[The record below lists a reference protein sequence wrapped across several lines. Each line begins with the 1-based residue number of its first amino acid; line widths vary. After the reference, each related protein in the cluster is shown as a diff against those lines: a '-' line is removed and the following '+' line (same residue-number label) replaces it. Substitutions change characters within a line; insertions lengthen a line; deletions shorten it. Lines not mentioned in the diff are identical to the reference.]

1 MKCGLSA
8 LRMMKMMINFNI
20 QLQEYIDAIDHE
32 LEIYLKPAYP
42 QSIYETARYSVFS
55 GGKHIRP
62 VILLGVCDMLG
73 GRRQDALPF
82 ACALE
87 MIHTYSLIHD
97 DLPALD
103 NDDIRRGKPTNH
115 KVYGEAMALLAGD
128 ALLNMAYQVM
138 ANFCARNSNNTHFLQ
153 SMATLANYAGI
164 DGMIGGQ
171 VMDISLENA
180 PATVDE
186 IEYIYKN
193 KTAALFKAAFVCGAL
208 AAGRDDDTVSVM
220 EEVGYALGM
229 AFQLKDDLLDLEDD
243 QKLGKPTYASVI
255 GLEAAAKIHDD
266 FSATAINKLKTLEN
280 FDFMLAL
287 AENLLHRTR

>member
-1 MKCGLSA
+1 
-8 LRMMKMMINFNI
+8 MINFET

-32 LEIYLKPAYP
+32 LEKYLIPAYP
-42 QSIYETARYSVFS
+42 EAIYESVRYSTFS
-55 GGKHIRP
+55 GGKRIRP

-73 GRRQDALPF
+73 GKLQDALPF

-103 NDDIRRGKPTNH
+103 NDDTRRGKPTNH
-115 KVYGEAMALLAGD
+115 KIFGEAMALLAGD
-128 ALLNMAYQVM
+128 ALLNTAYQVM
-138 ANFCARNSNNTHFLQ
+138 ANFCTKNSNNTHFLQ

-171 VMDISLENA
+171 VMDITLENA

-193 KTAALFKAAFVCGAL
+193 KTAALFKAAFACGAL
-208 AAGRDDDTVSVM
+208 AAGRDSGTANDM
-220 EEVGYALGM
+220 EEIGYALGM
-229 AFQLKDDLLDLEDD
+229 AFQLKDDLLDLEGD
-243 QKLGKPTYASVI
+243 QELGKPTYASAI
-255 GLEAAAKIHDD
+255 GLKAAAKMHND
-266 FSATAINKLKTLEN
+266 FSAMAIDKLKTLEN
-280 FDFMLAL
+280 SDFMIAL